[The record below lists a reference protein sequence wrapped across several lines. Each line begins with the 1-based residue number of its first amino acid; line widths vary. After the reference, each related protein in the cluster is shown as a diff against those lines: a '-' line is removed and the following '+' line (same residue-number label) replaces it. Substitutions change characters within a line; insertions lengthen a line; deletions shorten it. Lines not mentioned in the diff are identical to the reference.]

1 MQIKESPDEHYV
13 KLAHYLDHL
22 SQTYK
27 LSICV
32 KDFTGFIP
40 IDKEL
45 DKALQPYLAHTNP
58 FCMFVKSTEKQHFRC
73 NDMMRPMAIKCSR
86 GKPFWGLCYMG
97 VGEYVIP
104 IKSGDI
110 VLGAITAGFFNFR
123 PELSRYLIK
132 RSSKTSATIKY
143 EKACELYDE
152 YITQPTMET
161 EPMIIC
167 LEIVAEYLA
176 NTYLH
181 LKNIHS
187 GEKLPV
193 KRYDSRENTI
203 VAHALEFIKRNFSS
217 RILVKDVAAYCFCS
231 ESYINHSFKKRVNMN
246 VNTYIN
252 KVRVENAKHR
262 LLHTTDTMADIAMD
276 LGFNDPNYFSRVFAK
291 LVGNPPSEF
300 RRRYS

>member
-1 MQIKESPDEHYV
+1 MDEHYV
-13 KLAHYLDHL
+13 KMAHYLDYL
-22 SQTYK
+22 AQTYN
-27 LSICV
+27 LSICI

-58 FCMFVKSTEKQHFRC
+58 FCMFIKSEERQHFHC
-73 NDMMRPMAIKCSR
+73 NEMMRPMAIKCSQ
-86 GKPFWGLCYMG
+86 GKPFFGLCYMG

-104 IKSGDI
+104 IKSGDV
-110 VLGAITAGFFNFR
+110 VLGAINAGFFHYR
-123 PELSRYLIK
+123 PELSRFLIK
-132 RSSKTSATIKY
+132 RNSRSSTTIDY
-143 EKACELYDE
+143 EKACELYDQ
-152 YITQPTMET
+152 YIVQPNIGTDQ
-161 EPMIIC
+161 MIVC

-181 LKNIHS
+181 LKNTHT
-187 GEKLPV
+187 GEKFPA

-203 VAHALEFIKRNFSS
+203 VAHALEFIKRNFAT

-246 VNTYIN
+246 VSTYIN

-262 LLHTTDTMADIAMD
+262 LLHTKDTMTGIALD
-276 LGFNDPNYFSRVFAK
+276 LGFNDPNYFSRVFTK
-291 LVGNPPSEF
+291 LVGNTPSEF

>member
-1 MQIKESPDEHYV
+1 MDEHYV
-13 KLAHYLDHL
+13 KMACYLDYL
-22 SQTYK
+22 SQTYNI
-27 LSICV
+27 SICI

-45 DKALQPYLAHTNP
+45 DKTLQPYLAHTNP
-58 FCMFVKSTEKQHFRC
+58 FCMYVKSEQKQHFRC
-73 NDMMRPMAIKCSR
+73 NDMMRPMAIKCSQ
-86 GKPFWGLCYMG
+86 GKPFFGLCYMG

-104 IKSGDI
+104 IKSGDL
-110 VLGAITAGFFNFR
+110 VLGAVTAGFFNFR

-132 RSSKTSATIKY
+132 RNSRISPKINY
-143 EKACELYDE
+143 EKACELFDQ
-152 YITQPTMET
+152 YITAPEIET
-161 EPMIIC
+161 EPMIIY
-167 LEIVAEYLA
+167 LEIISEYLA

-203 VAHALEFIKRNFSS
+203 VAHALEFIKQNFTS

-246 VNTYIN
+246 VSTYIN

-262 LLHTTDTMADIAMD
+262 LLHTKDTMTGIALD
-276 LGFNDPNYFSRVFAK
+276 LGFNDPNYFSRVFTK
-291 LVGNPPSEF
+291 LVGITPSEF